1 MAWIYLVIAG
11 LFEVGWAFWMKES
24 HGFTKLVPSVLTIVL
39 MIISFALLSFSMKS
53 LPLGTAYA
61 IWTGIGA
68 VGSFAVGIWLLGEST
83 NPMRLVSV
91 GLIVLGL
98 IGLKLSSTEG

>member
-11 LFEVGWAFWMKES
+11 LFEVGWAFSMKES
-24 HGFTKLVPSVLTIVL
+24 HGFTKLGPTLLTFGL
-39 MIISFALLSFSMKS
+39 MAISFALLSYSMRS

-68 VGSFAVGIWLLGEST
+68 VGSFLVGIWFLGESA
-83 NPMRLVSV
+83 NLMRVLSVVLIFV
-91 GLIVLGL
+91 GLV
-98 IGLKLSSTEG
+98 GLKLSSTAN